1 MDNQIRLAATLDVCC
16 WHPSPNSMSAS
27 IYKVTPSAIHR
38 GSRAGAMASV
48 EQQVKS
54 ADSVICENIAN
65 PVGDRGF
72 LSQNVLGQLRNLVEG
87 LIVWAHLND
96 GSTEF
101 HYNQVGPALD
111 AVKGLAKFRLLSR
124 FHDLLQA
131 SVSHYTLDRDPS
143 ERLMLK
149 YYEYLLRARDLAQK
163 QLGVTILNNIELFPI
178 DLDPSLREYYEK
190 IAARIDQARAAMSSS
205 PRRERYYIHSSRP
218 FFIGGRIYYEVTFYL
233 AHNRTSKFDRI
244 IGFTDI
250 DVTDKYAANLELASD
265 TIEVL
270 GQTMPIMLIRSW
282 EVSIRP
288 CEFDNFARFFEVS
301 HDRVSTS
308 HTEYRNLMHYLTALR
323 SSLLD
328 LMDMTD
334 ATYSQVRSWA
344 LDGAQRSPLIF
355 PVLDRARALIRE
367 NRPGARLMRY
377 LMLRMNN
384 RVIKAQFNVDECAGL
399 SGLRVSWGCK
409 PFDTMPF
416 CTSPRGHNPR
426 FSDLA
431 ESLDARSRPH
441 ELLARRVR
449 SNVEQ
454 HGVIYSPASDFA
466 DLGDIDALIA
476 RHNQLL
482 PTNARHAPRKLA
494 HANGY
499 VFIVGYEDDTVA
511 IIHKLQAITASGVP
525 NHSSDVQ
532 AWINVNSGAI
542 DDPLKAEALK
552 ELFAH
557 SKVALVYGAAGTGKS
572 TMVNHIANY
581 FEDKRKLFLAHTNP
595 AVDNLKRR
603 VQAPNTEFS
612 TISKHVRNTS
622 FGATY
627 DVLVIDECSTVG
639 NASLLEVLEN
649 TSFELLVLVGDVY
662 QIESIEFGN
671 WFSTIRSYIPSE
683 SVFELTKPFRTTDQ
697 GLLTLWDRVRNLDD
711 RIEESLSK
719 NGYSTVLGE
728 SLFQHRSGDEIVLCL
743 NYDGLYGINNVN
755 RFLQASNPNPSVTWS
770 ESTYKA
776 GDPVLFNESDRF
788 RPVIFNNLKGKIVK
802 IDRVPGRITFDVDL
816 ERDVSA
822 VDVFGTDLRWV
833 DGSTVQ
839 FDVFE
844 RGNSDDDD
852 DTVTTMVP
860 FQIAYAVSIHKAQG
874 LEYMSVKVVI
884 TDANEESISHSIFY
898 TAITRARER
907 LEVFW
912 TPETQQRILSR
923 LAVRENTKDENLMK
937 VRRGVIPVAKRPR
950 RQKAR
955 QLP

>member
-1 MDNQIRLAATLDVCC
+1 M
-16 WHPSPNSMSAS
+16 
-27 IYKVTPSAIHR
+27 
-38 GSRAGAMASV
+38 
-48 EQQVKS
+48 EQQVKN
-54 ADSVICENIAN
+54 ADAVICQNLAN

-87 LIVWAHLND
+87 LAVWAHLND

-111 AVKGLAKFRLLSR
+111 AVKALSKFRLLSR
-124 FHDLLQA
+124 FHGLLQA

-149 YYEYLLRARDLAQK
+149 YYEYLLRTRDLAK
-163 QLGVTILNNIELFPI
+163 SQLGITILTNIEQFPI

-190 IAARIDQARAAMSSS
+190 IAGCIEQGKANLASS
-205 PRRERYYIHSSRP
+205 PRRERYYIRSSRP
-218 FFIGGRIYYEVTFYL
+218 FFIAGRIYYEVTFHL

-250 DVTDKYAANLELASD
+250 DVTDKYAASLQLASD

-270 GQTMPIMLIRSW
+270 GKEMPITLIRSW

-288 CEFDNFARFFEVS
+288 CEFDNFARLFDAPHGKVS
-301 HDRVSTS
+301 RS
-308 HTEYRNLMHYLTALR
+308 HSEYRNLMRYLTSTR
-323 SSLLD
+323 SNLLD

-334 ATYSQVRSWA
+334 AAYGSLRSWA
-344 LDGAQRSPLIF
+344 LVGAQRDATIF
-355 PVLDRARALIRE
+355 TVLDRARSLIRN
-367 NRPGARLMRY
+367 NRPGSRLLRY

-384 RVIKAQFNVDECAGL
+384 LVIKAQFHAEQCSAL

-426 FSDLA
+426 FGDLA
-431 ESLDARSRPH
+431 ESLDSRTRAH

-454 HGVIYSPASDFA
+454 RGVIYTPIAELE
-466 DLGDIDALIA
+466 DLGDLDELIA
-476 RHNQLL
+476 RHNRLL
-482 PTNARHAPRKLA
+482 PPTERHARRKLTQ
-494 HANGY
+494 ANGH
-499 VFIVGYEDDTVA
+499 VFIIGYEDDTVS
-511 IIHKLQAITASGVP
+511 IINRLREISASGVP
-525 NHSSDVQ
+525 QHSSDVQ
-532 AWINVNSGAI
+532 AWINANPGLI
-542 DDPLKAEALK
+542 DDPLKVEALTK
-552 ELFAH
+552 LFEQ
-557 SKVALVYGAAGTGKS
+557 SKVALIYGAAGTGKS

-581 FEDKRKLFLAHTNP
+581 FADARKLFLAHTNP

-612 TISKHVRNTS
+612 TISKHVRNGMS
-622 FGATY
+622 FGAAL
-627 DVLVIDECSTVG
+627 DVLVIDECSTVS
-639 NASLLEVLEN
+639 NASLLEILEN
-649 TSFELLVLVGDVY
+649 TPFDLLVLVGDVY

-671 WFSTIRSYIPSE
+671 WFSIIRSYLPSE
-683 SVFELTKPFRTTDQ
+683 SVFELTEPFRTTDQ
-697 GLLTLWDRVRNLDD
+697 GLLTLWSRVRNLDD
-711 RIEESLSK
+711 HIEESLSK
-719 NGYSTVLGE
+719 NGYSTVLGD
-728 SLFQHRSGDEIVLCL
+728 SLFQHRSDDEIVLCL

-755 RFLQASNPNPSVTWS
+755 RFLQASNPNPAVTWS
-770 ESTYKA
+770 ESTYKV

-788 RPVIFNNLKGKIVK
+788 SPVIFNNLKGKIVK
-802 IDRVPGRITFDVDL
+802 IDRVPGRITFDVNL
-816 ERDVSA
+816 ERDVTED
-822 VDVFGTDLRWV
+822 DVLFTSLRWV
-833 DGSTVQ
+833 EGSTVQ
-839 FDVFE
+839 FDVFQ
-844 RGNSDDDD
+844 RGDSDDDD
-852 DTVTTMVP
+852 DSVTTMVP

-874 LEYMSVKVVI
+874 VEYESVKVVI

-912 TPETQQRILSR
+912 TPETQHRILSR
-923 LAVRENTKDENLMK
+923 LAVRENTKDEHLMK
-937 VRRGVIPVAKRPR
+937 VRRGLIPVEKRPK
-950 RQKAR
+950 RQKTR

>member
-1 MDNQIRLAATLDVCC
+1 MAT
-16 WHPSPNSMSAS
+16 
-27 IYKVTPSAIHR
+27 
-38 GSRAGAMASV
+38 V

-54 ADSVICENIAN
+54 ADDVICRNLAN

-87 LIVWAHLND
+87 LAVWAHLND
-96 GSTEF
+96 RSAEF

-111 AVKGLAKFRLLSR
+111 AVKALAKFRLLSR
-124 FHDLLQA
+124 FHGLLQA

-149 YYEYLLRARDLAQK
+149 YYEYLLRTRNLAK
-163 QLGVTILNNIELFPI
+163 DQLGITILTNVEQFPI

-190 IAARIDQARAAMSSS
+190 IAACIEQEKMRLSSS
-205 PRRERYYIHSSRP
+205 PRHERYYIHSSRP
-218 FFIGGRIYYEVTFYL
+218 FFIAGRIYYEVTFHL

-250 DVTDKYAANLELASD
+250 DVTDKYAASLELASD

-270 GQTMPIMLIRSW
+270 GKKMPITLIRSW

-288 CEFDNFARFFEVS
+288 CEFDNFARLFGASHGKVS
-301 HDRVSTS
+301 RS
-308 HTEYRNLMHYLTALR
+308 HSEYRNLMRYLTTTR

-334 ATYSQVRSWA
+334 AAYGSLRSWA
-344 LDGAQRSPLIF
+344 LVGTQRDEVIF
-355 PVLDRARALIRE
+355 PVLDRARSLIRN
-367 NRPGARLMRY
+367 NRPGSRLLRY

-384 RVIKAQFNVDECAGL
+384 RIIKAQFDVDQCSAL

-426 FSDLA
+426 FGDLA
-431 ESLDARSRPH
+431 ESLDATTRPH

-454 HGVIYSPASDFA
+454 HGVIYTPAA
-466 DLGDIDALIA
+466 ELEDLGDLDELIA
-476 RHNQLL
+476 RHNRML
-482 PTNARHAPRKLA
+482 PPTERHARRKLA
-494 HANGY
+494 QANGH
-499 VFIVGYEDDTVA
+499 VFIVGYEDDTVS
-511 IIHKLQAITASGVP
+511 IINKLREISATGVP
-525 NHSSDVQ
+525 QHSSDVQ
-532 AWINVNSGAI
+532 AWIDANPGVI
-542 DDPLKAEALK
+542 DDPLKAAALTK
-552 ELFAH
+552 LFEH
-557 SKVALVYGAAGTGKS
+557 SNVALVYGAAGTGKS

-581 FEDKRKLFLAHTNP
+581 FEGARKLFLAHTNP

-603 VQAPNTEFS
+603 VQAPNSEFS
-612 TISKHVRNTS
+612 TISKHVRTGTP

-627 DVLVIDECSTVG
+627 DVLVIDECSTVS
-639 NASLLEVLEN
+639 NASLLDVLEK
-649 TSFELLVLVGDVY
+649 TSFDLLVLVGDVY

-671 WFSTIRSYIPSE
+671 WFSIIRSYIPSE
-683 SVFELTKPFRTTDQ
+683 SVFELTAPFRTTDQ
-697 GLLTLWDRVRNLDD
+697 SLLTLWSRVRNLDD
-711 RIEESLSK
+711 NIEESLSK
-719 NGYSTVLGE
+719 NGYSTVLGD
-728 SLFQHRSGDEIVLCL
+728 SLFQHRSDDEIVLCL

-755 RFLQASNPNPSVTWS
+755 RFLQASNPNPAVTWS
-770 ESTYKA
+770 ESTYKV

-788 RPVIFNNLKGKIVK
+788 SPVIFNNLKGKIVK
-802 IDRVPGRITFDVDL
+802 IDRVPGRITFDVNL
-816 ERDVSA
+816 ERDVTED
-822 VDVFGTDLRWV
+822 DVLFTGLRWV
-833 DGSTVQ
+833 EGSTVQ

-852 DTVTTMVP
+852 DSVTTMVP

-874 LEYMSVKVVI
+874 VEYESVKIVI

-907 LEVFW
+907 LEIFW
-912 TPETQQRILSR
+912 TPETQHRILSR
-923 LAVRENTKDENLMK
+923 LAVRENTKDEHLMK
-937 VRRGVIPVAKRPR
+937 IRRGLVGLRI
-950 RQKAR
+950 
-955 QLP
+955 

>member
-1 MDNQIRLAATLDVCC
+1 
-16 WHPSPNSMSAS
+16 
-27 IYKVTPSAIHR
+27 
-38 GSRAGAMASV
+38 MASV

-54 ADSVICENIAN
+54 ADSVICQNIAN

-96 GSTEF
+96 RSTEF

-111 AVKGLAKFRLLSR
+111 GVKAIAKFRLLSR

-149 YYEYLLRARDLAQK
+149 YYEYLLRTRDLAQE
-163 QLGVTILNNIELFPI
+163 QLGITILNNIEQFPI

-190 IAARIDQARAAMSSS
+190 IAARIDQAKTMPSSN

-218 FFIGGRIYYEVTFYL
+218 FFIGGRIYYEVTFSI

-244 IGFTDI
+244 IGFTNI
-250 DVTDKYAANLELASD
+250 DVTDKYAASLELASD

-301 HDRVSTS
+301 HEQVRTS
-308 HTEYRNLMHYLTALR
+308 HSEYRNLMHYLTTTR

-334 ATYSQVRSWA
+334 ASYGRVRSWA
-344 LDGAQRSPLIF
+344 LDSAQRSPLIF
-355 PVLDRARALIRE
+355 PVLDRARALIRGE
-367 NRPGARLMRY
+367 QPGARLMRY

-384 RVIKAQFNVDECAGL
+384 RVIKEQFDVNECNGL

-426 FSDLA
+426 FADLA
-431 ESLDARSRPH
+431 ESLDARNRPH

-449 SNVEQ
+449 HNVEQ
-454 HGVIYSPASDFA
+454 HGVIYTSASDLE
-466 DLGDIDALIA
+466 DLGDVDKLIA
-476 RHNQLL
+476 CHNQLL
-482 PTNARHAPRKLA
+482 PPNARHARRKLA
-494 HANGY
+494 HASGH

-511 IIHKLQAITASGVP
+511 IIDKLQAIAAGGVP

-532 AWINVNSGAI
+532 AWINANPGAI
-542 DDPLKAEALK
+542 DDPLKAEALTAMF
-552 ELFAH
+552 EH

-581 FEDKRKLFLAHTNP
+581 FEGERKLFLAHTNP

-612 TISKHVRNTS
+612 TISKHVRSSTS

-627 DVLVIDECSTVG
+627 DVLVIDECSTVS
-639 NASLLEVLEN
+639 NASLLEVLKK
-649 TSFELLVLVGDVY
+649 TSFNLLVLVGDVY

-683 SVFELTKPFRTTDQ
+683 SVFELKNPFRTTDRA
-697 GLLTLWDRVRNLDD
+697 LLTLWDRVRNLDD

-719 NGYSTVLGE
+719 NGYSTALGD

-755 RFLQASNPNPSVTWS
+755 RFLQTSNPNPAVTWS
-770 ESTYKA
+770 ESTYKV

-788 RPVIFNNLKGKIVK
+788 RPVIFNNLKGNIVK
-802 IDRVPGRITFDVDL
+802 IDRAPGRITFDVNL
-816 ERDVSA
+816 ERNVTAADIS
-822 VDVFGTDLRWV
+822 GTGLRWV
-833 DGSTVQ
+833 EGSTVQ

-844 RGNSDDDD
+844 RGDSDYDEDS
-852 DTVTTMVP
+852 VTTMVP

-874 LEYMSVKVVI
+874 LEYKSVKVVI

-937 VRRGVIPVAKRPR
+937 ARRGVIPVEKRPK